1 MNSIET
7 ILSMIETKA
16 IDDGLKS
23 GSNISRTY
31 NKSEG
36 EVMRSE
42 FELLPFVAV
51 ILDDNFIFLER
62 TNEYTH
68 KNHTEHRV
76 SLGFLNGAW
85 LVYQHQQSKVDE
97 LQLKLSEESRILHNV
112 IDIEYKKRDELQKQI
127 KEQDLRIKRL
137 IESEENFERSCASYR
152 ALTNKALDEKEELQ
166 KRVDVLCKKWK
177 EDLNNP
183 YLSKDAREFF
193 CLCVDELEQALKGE
207 QQ

>member
-1 MNSIET
+1 
-7 ILSMIETKA
+7 
-16 IDDGLKS
+16 
-23 GSNISRTY
+23 
-31 NKSEG
+31 
-36 EVMRSE
+36 MRSE
-42 FELLPFVAV
+42 FEKIEDIKERLKLCYFDRDQNSYLPHSQFDYGSASY
-51 ILDDNFIFLER
+51 LR
-62 TNEYTH
+62 
-68 KNHTEHRV
+68 
-76 SLGFLNGAW
+76 GAW
-85 LVYQHQQSKVDE
+85 LIYQHQQSKVDE

-112 IDIEYKKRDELQKQI
+112 IDIGYKKRDELQKQI

-207 QQ
+207 KQ